1 MKAASLILLVITTLS
16 ASPVAAQIADDPKD
30 AILFITCDFVF
41 SDGGRQPASVGTGF
55 LITKSGHVVSAKH
68 VLAPIVPDSGVV
80 TECNGAR
87 IERKNKSFPL
97 VEIQPS
103 PDLDVAVAHSEEPL
117 DEDFPHL
124 GFCDA
129 NRLRAGTPEL
139 WTLGFPLDADIT
151 REDFKIRNFTGPLK
165 TWTTG
170 GNIVEG
176 YSGAPVMD
184 SNNWVYGFVVGGRR
198 ELPGFNNMVPEN
210 IFRQFVRP
218 VGPVICS
225 DDELKAAVLA
235 DQRTTY
241 AVITG
246 TVTDSNFNVVLP
258 GNESIDVEQFVA
270 AIVSG
275 VSVEIAKSQVNLEP
289 TASKIGVTEKT
300 IINFF
305 EILGRTNVL
314 PEERG
319 EELIRIAVQYT
330 ELRNQWERLETP
342 EDPDRGDLKTRAIA
356 ELESG
361 NYALAEKLMRDFRS
375 GRDVSKN
382 GIPAIETDS
391 VVTLA
396 STRTL
401 LQRPTVS
408 DPDHATEEL
417 ELSVVGHPSNGT
429 FYHKGVKLNDYPF
442 FWRSTDT
449 LEYEPELLA
458 EIGSAAIFFGVRV
471 KDPEGAY
478 DQSTVRIDV
487 VTLSEAVGNLE
498 LESIARLINQ
508 VNPNINQ
515 IGNNGETALMAAARV
530 GDLRLVKLL
539 VENFGA
545 EVNVSAKSGTALTK
559 AIEFGNFAVMRY
571 LHAEGGADL
580 NLPGKPTHPIA
591 LPWRPLHYAVAHNR
605 PRYVSYLLRNDAAP
619 RLATEEGLYDSV
631 IGLAIDRG
639 DDEVIDVLLEE
650 DDFMLDSPYAFGRTP
665 VGDAIHSRRYDI
677 LRKLI
682 QKGGASPNTKTEGF
696 RPLDF
701 AIRGVVSSEVEVVK
715 ILLEEGA
722 DPGLPSDDGLTPLFV
737 VLGESNRRI
746 ENRAKLLELLI
757 DFQANFNERSETGYT
772 PLTRAIDYVSSEPSE
787 SDELL
792 SPHHISRMIVDG
804 KANVSERTDAGYD
817 ALLYAALYELW
828 EVAEILID
836 NGAKVGA
843 VDSDVGYNALQA
855 VLVDPGDMTDEKRE
869 VIRRLISVT
878 SNPDAVDVFGNTAL
892 MLAARI
898 QKGEIVDML
907 LAMGSNQN
915 LQNELHGETA
925 LHIAISSGNVE
936 AVTAL
941 LNSAYSQPNLMVK
954 SDDGHTP
961 LELAKETVD
970 RRGVSSG
977 SHNDILSLIQEN
989 LQ

>member
-1 MKAASLILLVITTLS
+1 MKAASLIFLVIAALS
-16 ASPVAAQIADDPKD
+16 ASPLAAQIADDPKD
-30 AILFITCDFVF
+30 AILFISCDFVF
-41 SDGGRQPASVGTGF
+41 SDGGRQPASAGTGF
-55 LITKSGHVVSAKH
+55 LITRSGHVVSAKH
-68 VLAPIVPDSGVV
+68 VLAPVVPDSGVV

-117 DEDFPHL
+117 GEDFPHL

-129 NRLRAGTPEL
+129 NRLRAGTPDL

-170 GNIVEG
+170 GNIVKG

-184 SNNWVYGFVVGGRR
+184 ASNWVYGFVVGGQR

-225 DDELKAAVLA
+225 DDELKAAVLS
-235 DQRTTY
+235 DQTTNY

-258 GNESIDVEQFVA
+258 GNEGIDVEQFVA

-289 TASKIGVTEKT
+289 TASKIGVTEET

-342 EDPDRGDLKTRAIA
+342 DDPDRGDLKTRAIA

-391 VVTLA
+391 VVSLA
-396 STRTL
+396 SSRTL

-429 FYHKGVKLNDYPF
+429 FYHNGLELNDYPF
-442 FWRSTDT
+442 IWRSTDT

-458 EIGSAAIFFGVRV
+458 EIGSAAIFGVRV
-471 KDPEGAY
+471 EDPEGAY
-478 DQSTVRIDV
+478 DQNTVRIDV
-487 VTLSEAVGNLE
+487 VTLSETVGNLK
-498 LESIARLINQ
+498 LDSIARLIYQ
-508 VNPNINQ
+508 IDPNINQ
-515 IGNNGETALMAAARV
+515 VGNNGETALMAAARV

-539 VENFGA
+539 IENFGA
-545 EVNVSAKSGTALTK
+545 DVNVSAKSGTALTK

-605 PRYVSYLLRNDAAP
+605 PRFVSYLLRNDAAP

-631 IGLAIDRG
+631 IGLAIDQG
-639 DDEVIDVLLEE
+639 DDKVIDVLLEE

-665 VGDAIHSRRYDI
+665 VGDAIHSRQYGI

-701 AIRGVVSSEVEVVK
+701 AIRGVVSSDVEAVK

-737 VLGESNRRI
+737 VLGESNRII

-757 DFQANFNERSETGYT
+757 DFQANFNERSKTGYT
-772 PLTRAIDYVSSEPSE
+772 PLTRAFDYVSSEPSE
-787 SDELL
+787 NDIFL
-792 SPHHISRMIVDG
+792 SPHHIRRMIIDG

-817 ALLYAALYELW
+817 ALLYAVLYEHW

-836 NGAKVGA
+836 NGATVGA
-843 VDSDVGYNALQA
+843 VNSFPGYNALQTA
-855 VLVDPGDMTDEKRE
+855 LVDPGDVTAEKRE
-869 VIRRLISVT
+869 VIRRLTNVT
-878 SNPDAVDVFGNTAL
+878 SNPDAIDEFGNTAL
-892 MLAARI
+892 MLAAKR
-898 QKGEIVDML
+898 QKGEIIDML
-907 LAMGSNQN
+907 LAIGSNQS
-915 LQNELHGETA
+915 LQNKLYDETA
-925 LHIAISSGNVE
+925 LHIAISSGNLE
-936 AVTAL
+936 AVKSL
-941 LNSAYSQPNLMVK
+941 LYSSYSQPNLTAK
-954 SDDGHTP
+954 TDDGHTP
-961 LELAKETVD
+961 LQLAKETVD
-970 RRGVSSG
+970 KQRASPG